1 MIRYNS
7 EVTKRAAALRDSD
20 SCKVVENP
28 SQLTSF
34 LTPQTRTSNDI
45 RWTRVPATKST
56 NFLTRNN
63 FQEISSRLPSSRP
76 QQNSKNLIQQM
87 SMCASET

>member
-1 MIRYNS
+1 MISYNS

-45 RWTRVPATKST
+45 RWTSSGDQIDQFSNKKQLSG
-56 NFLTRNN
+56 NF
-63 FQEISSRLPSSRP
+63 F
-76 QQNSKNLIQQM
+76 
-87 SMCASET
+87 